1 MKSILMVCLG
11 NICRSPLAQGILEHK
26 LEERGIKAYVDS
38 AGTSAYHES
47 EHPDRRSIEVAKKY
61 GIDISK
67 QRSRP
72 FDRLDFDEFDHIF
85 VMDSSNYQNV
95 MALAIND
102 DQKNKVDL
110 ILNFLYKDENRAVP
124 DPYYSE
130 LDGFE
135 KVFDMLDKACDELIN
150 ELFNE

>member
-26 LEERGIKAYVDS
+26 LKEKGIKAYIDS
-38 AGTSAYHES
+38 AGTSAYHEG
-47 EHPDRRSIEVAKKY
+47 EHPDRRSIAVAKKH

-72 FDRLDFDEFDHIF
+72 FDKLDFDEFDHIF

-95 MALAIND
+95 ITLAI
-102 DQKNKVDL
+102 KEEHKHKVEL
-110 ILNFLYKDENRAVP
+110 ILNFLNPGKNQAVP

-135 KVFDMLDKACDELIN
+135 KVFQMLDKASDEIIKQ
-150 ELFNE
+150 LFNE